1 MHQFRKKSLKYT
13 SKNHIFYKKFE
24 IYFINSKLFCIFAAD
39 FKIT

>member
-1 MHQFRKKSLKYT
+1 MHQFCKSLKYT
-13 SKNHIFYKKFE
+13 SKNHIIYKKFE